1 MSNDH
6 YTLKQSSQLRNSLR
20 LLNVASSKDSGD
32 WNCVLHTHTYAELF
46 FVVGG
51 SGHIQI
57 DHELH
62 PITPHQLIIINP
74 NVMHTER
81 SDSDNPLEYV
91 VLGIEGLELS
101 LKLNLDN
108 RFRILDSFDAE
119 QIHSCIRSILEE
131 SQSKLP
137 GSETICQAFLDILLT
152 RLMRSTDFALNKDPL
167 PSSNN
172 QCAAVRRYIDTHFK
186 EPLTLDM
193 LAEIA
198 RVNKFYLAHSFKEE
212 YGVSPITY
220 QLNRRIDEGCYLL
233 KQTDMSLTQIAR
245 VLGFSSPS
253 YFSQIFRKYK
263 NLTPSEYRKMI
274 V

>member
-6 YTLKQSSQLRNSLR
+6 YTLKQTSQLRSSLK

-32 WNCVLHTHTYAELF
+32 WNYVLHTHSYAELF
-46 FVVGG
+46 FVISG
-51 SGHIQI
+51 SGQIQI
-57 DHELH
+57 DHELY
-62 PITPHQLIIINP
+62 PVVAHQLVIINP

-81 SDSDNPLEYV
+81 SLDTAPLEYV

-101 LKLNLDN
+101 LKLNKDN
-108 RFRILDSFDAE
+108 RFKILDGFDAE

-131 SQSKLP
+131 SQSNLP
-137 GSETICQAFLDILLT
+137 GSETICQAFMEIMVA
-152 RLMRSTDFALNKDPL
+152 RLMRSTDFSLNRDPL
-167 PSSNN
+167 PTSNN

-212 YGVSPITY
+212 YGISPITY
-220 QLNRRIDEGCYLL
+220 QLNRRIEEGCYLL
-233 KQTDMSLTQIAR
+233 QQTDMSLTQIAR

-253 YFSQIFRKYK
+253 YFSQVFRRCK
-263 NLTPSEYRKMI
+263 NLTPSEYRKMAT
-274 V
+274 

>member
-6 YTLKQSSQLRNSLR
+6 YSLKQTHQLRNSLK
-20 LLNVASSKDSGD
+20 LLHVTNSKDSGD

-46 FVVGG
+46 FVVSGT
-51 SGHIQI
+51 GHIQI

-62 PITPHQLIIINP
+62 PIASHQLAIINP

-81 SDSDNPLEYV
+81 SNSDTPLEYV

-101 LKLNLDN
+101 LKLNKDN
-108 RFRILDSFDAE
+108 RFKILEHYDTE
-119 QIHSCIRSILEE
+119 QIHSCIRSIQEE
-131 SQSKLP
+131 TQCDLP
-137 GSETICQAFLDILLT
+137 GSDTICQAYMEILVT
-152 RLMRSTDFALNKDPL
+152 RLMRNTDFALNKDPL

-172 QCAAVRRYIDTHFK
+172 QCAAVRRYIDAHFK
-186 EPLTLDM
+186 ETLTLDI

-212 YGVSPITY
+212 YGISPITY
-220 QLNRRIDEGCYLL
+220 QLNRRIEEGCYLL
-233 KQTDMSLTQIAR
+233 QQTDMSLTQISR

-263 NLTPSEYRKMI
+263 NLTPSEYRKMAT
-274 V
+274 

>member
-6 YTLKQSSQLRNSLR
+6 YSLKQASQLRNSLK

-46 FVVGG
+46 FVVAGC
-51 SGHIQI
+51 GHIQI
-57 DHELH
+57 DHEH
-62 PITPHQLIIINP
+62 YPIGPHQLVIINP
-74 NVMHTER
+74 NIMHTER
-81 SDSDNPLEYV
+81 SDEDAPLEYV

-101 LKLNLDN
+101 LKLNKDN
-108 RFRILDSFDAE
+108 RFKILGDFDAE
-119 QIHSCIRSILEE
+119 QAYSCIRSILAET
-131 SQSKLP
+131 QSDLP
-137 GSETICQAFLDILLT
+137 GSETICQAFMEILVT
-152 RLMRSTDFALNKDPL
+152 RLMRSTDLTLNRDPL

-172 QCAAVRRYIDTHFK
+172 QCAAVRRYIDAHFK
-186 EPLTLDM
+186 ETLTLDI

-220 QLNRRIDEGCYLL
+220 QLNRRIEEGCYLL
-233 KQTDMSLTQIAR
+233 QQTDMSLTQISR

-263 NLTPSEYRKMI
+263 KLTPSEYRKMAF
-274 V
+274 

>member
-6 YTLKQSSQLRNSLR
+6 YSLKQGSQLRNSLK
-20 LLNVASSKDSGD
+20 LLNVASSKDNGD

-51 SGHIQI
+51 CGHIQI
-57 DHELH
+57 DHEHH
-62 PITPHQLIIINP
+62 PIAPHQLVIINP

-81 SDSDNPLEYV
+81 SDFDSPLEYV

-101 LKLNLDN
+101 LKLNKDN
-108 RFRILDSFDAE
+108 RFKILDGFDAE
-119 QIHSCIRSILEE
+119 QVYSCIRNILEE
-131 SQSKLP
+131 SQSELP
-137 GSETICQAFLDILLT
+137 GSETICQAFMEILVT
-152 RLMRSTDFALNKDPL
+152 RLMRTTDFALNKDPL

-172 QCAAVRRYIDTHFK
+172 QCAAVRRYIDAHFK
-186 EPLTLDM
+186 ETLTLDM

-233 KQTDMSLTQIAR
+233 QQTDMSLTQIAR

-263 NLTPSEYRKMI
+263 NLTPSEYRKMAL
-274 V
+274 